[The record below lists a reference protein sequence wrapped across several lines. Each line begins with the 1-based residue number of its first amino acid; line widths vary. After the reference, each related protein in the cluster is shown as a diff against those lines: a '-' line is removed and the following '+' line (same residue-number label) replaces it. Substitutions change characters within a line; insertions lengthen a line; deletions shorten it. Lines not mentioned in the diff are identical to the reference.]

1 VALGALAAVGG
12 LVQPGPWHFLSDFT
26 VGVFGEA
33 GAAVSVLVAVAA
45 LAIVLLGVVAAYRR
59 YGLDRVE
66 QTPPPVLARAFF
78 WDDAYEAVIVGPLW
92 AAGRV
97 LDRVLEAPV
106 IIGVAGAAT
115 ALATTA
121 GREVRRLQ
129 SGYLRSYAMLFAAAA
144 LVAVVAVGLG
154 LR

>member
-1 VALGALAAVGG
+1 
-12 LVQPGPWHFLSDFT
+12 
-26 VGVFGEA
+26 
-33 GAAVSVLVAVAA
+33 
-45 LAIVLLGVVAAYRR
+45 
-59 YGLDRVE
+59 
-66 QTPPPVLARAFF
+66 
-78 WDDAYEAVIVGPLW
+78 
-92 AAGRV
+92 
-97 LDRVLEAPV
+97 V

-144 LVAVVAVGLG
+144 LVAVVAVGVG